1 MKKDGAWV
9 RIECGVLTQTIL
21 EQMKRMAKKVTKI
34 VAGLE
39 QGKKCEDLL
48 SPAILEQMKHM
59 VLEVTKMA
67 AGLG

>member
-1 MKKDGAWV
+1 M
-9 RIECGVLTQTIL
+9 LTPTIL
-21 EQMKRMAKKVTKI
+21 ELMKRMVHEVTKI

-67 AGLG
+67 GGQEQG

>member
-1 MKKDGAWV
+1 MC
-9 RIECGVLTQTIL
+9 RYLLTPTIL
-21 EQMKRMAKKVTKI
+21 EQMKSLVHEVTKI

-67 AGLG
+67 AGLEQG